1 MSDEDEAAEMED
13 EAVKSRVQH
22 KPKVRGEAVG
32 GGQPWGPPPSSPLS
46 SSGMLALSPFS
57 VAATQTHCPL
67 SLSVSL
73 SLSLCAWAPG
83 SLSAHLPQPF
93 ESNPGLPVAPRRTSS
108 G

>member
-57 VAATQTHCPL
+57 VAATQTLCPPL
-67 SLSVSL
+67 SVCLPLPVSL
-73 SLSLCAWAPG
+73 CLGSWLSQCPPAPT
-83 SLSAHLPQPF
+83 F
-93 ESNPGLPVAPRRTSS
+93 
-108 G
+108 